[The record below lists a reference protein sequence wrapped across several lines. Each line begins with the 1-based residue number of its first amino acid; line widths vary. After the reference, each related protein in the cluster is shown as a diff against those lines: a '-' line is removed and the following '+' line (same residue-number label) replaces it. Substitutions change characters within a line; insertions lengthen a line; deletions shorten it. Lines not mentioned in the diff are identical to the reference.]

1 MDVHNIHT
9 QTASVTSLC
18 DPRRDDLFELRENQL
33 TAGAHNGVTIWRVDV
48 INLHKQKA
56 LSNALIH
63 WTVKYDDTLAARS
76 IPAITRDVILVLN
89 VVWRRTSFLR
99 RFFFIFF
106 FLLQGCIRVWKVT
119 ICYG

>member
-1 MDVHNIHT
+1 MLPIWTSIIYT
-9 QTASVTSLC
+9 QTAGVTSLC
-18 DPRRDDLFELRENQL
+18 DPRRDELFELRENQL
-33 TAGAHNGVTIWRVDV
+33 TTGAHNGVTIWRVDV

-89 VVWRRTSFLR
+89 VVRRTYFLW
-99 RFFFIFF
+99 RFFCKVAYACGK
-106 FLLQGCIRVWKVT
+106 LQ
-119 ICYG
+119 CYG